1 MDQLKDTL
9 QVNKLA
15 FNRTIKSLSYLPILT
30 LVVLFGMLV
39 NSLAGLLLGLLAS
52 AINLSFVFGILEYL
66 VNVCILSLTMA
77 CLNNIMTGSRISF
90 NGIKSS
96 WSMYISPLMNTMFI
110 FWLVELAF
118 EALFKPLYANRS
130 LALVFGLIIQ
140 ILESPMLESVYIAN
154 ESGTNALMS
163 ILNFLKD
170 NMLQWVFIMLL
181 FAGAQLY
188 VSETIGYLT
197 ILQLGIVPIIQM
209 LIFSLII
216 SFIYIYKG
224 QLYKILYNSS
234 IRKRKF
240 MGVFDDSDY

>member
-1 MDQLKDTL
+1 MDQLKDAL

-15 FNRTIKSLSYLPILT
+15 FKRTVNSLSYLPILT

-39 NSLAGLLLGLLAS
+39 NSLAGLLIGLVGS
-52 AINLSFVFGILEYL
+52 VINLSIVLGILEYL
-66 VNVCILSLTMA
+66 VNVCVLSLTMA
-77 CLNNIMTGSRISF
+77 CLNNIMTGSRLSF

-96 WSMYISPLMNTMFI
+96 WSMYIGPLMNTMFI

-118 EALFKPLYANRS
+118 ETLFRPLKSSAS
-130 LALVFGLIIQ
+130 LVLVFGLIIQ

-154 ESGTNALMS
+154 ESGTNAFMS

-188 VSETIGYLT
+188 ISETFGYMT
-197 ILQLGIVPIIQM
+197 ILQLSLVPIIQM
-209 LIFSLII
+209 LIFSLIM